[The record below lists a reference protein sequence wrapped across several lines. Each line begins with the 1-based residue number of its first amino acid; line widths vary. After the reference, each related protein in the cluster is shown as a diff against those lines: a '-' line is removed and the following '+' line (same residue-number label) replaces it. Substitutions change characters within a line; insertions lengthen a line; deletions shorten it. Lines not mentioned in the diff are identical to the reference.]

1 VLLGVDMGEYT
12 GDGSSS
18 SICGG
23 EGGARLKWSNEAGFD
38 DDDDEGDRCELGG
51 ETGEGTVTWG
61 ITDVG
66 K

>member
-1 VLLGVDMGEYT
+1 MLLGVDMGEYT

-38 DDDDEGDRCELGG
+38 DDDDEGDRRELGALLML
-51 ETGEGTVTWG
+51 
-61 ITDVG
+61 G